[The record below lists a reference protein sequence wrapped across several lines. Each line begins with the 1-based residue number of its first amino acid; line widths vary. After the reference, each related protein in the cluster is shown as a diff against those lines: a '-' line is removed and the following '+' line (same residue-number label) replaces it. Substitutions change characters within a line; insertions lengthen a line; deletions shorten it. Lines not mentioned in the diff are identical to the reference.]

1 MAGHEWCSP
10 GVVVRPVRFIVFS
23 DDLYE
28 DTECALS
35 KFADDTKLGE
45 SVDLPEGRKALQRE
59 LDRLHHWAKASGMK
73 FNKT

>member
-1 MAGHEWCSP
+1 M
-10 GVVVRPVRFIVFS
+10 RPVRFIVFS

-45 SVDLPEGRKALQRE
+45 SVDLSGGRKALQRN
-59 LDRLHHWAKASGMK
+59 LDRLIAGLRPMG
-73 FNKT
+73 